1 MVGICEEF
9 EKLVGLVDGVRGW
22 LLLVVSVLVLVIDL
36 QSHFDYYF

>member
-9 EKLVGLVDGVRGW
+9 EQLVGLVDGVRGW
-22 LLLVVSVLVLVIDL
+22 LLLVVSVLVLDL

>member
-22 LLLVVSVLVLVIDL
+22 LLLVVSVLVQGVHKKL
-36 QSHFDYYF
+36 